1 MSEKLTFLFIH
12 LFIFLEL
19 LFSTRAGLCSLRNMC
34 NVCRCLGLSQPGRDA
49 VGL

>member
-1 MSEKLTFLFIH
+1 MFEKLTFLFIH

-19 LFSTRAGLCSLRNMC
+19 LFSMRAGLCSLRNMC
-34 NVCRCLGLSQPGRDA
+34 KVCRCLGLSQPARGA